1 MLKSVRGSRLIA
13 EPDGKI
19 VKDWI
24 ISSQAPKLVM
34 IEHGEGSESRRLWV
48 LNDGLINLIMLKV
61 YSGLTRNGKDYVRTT
76 KPYNADG
83 LL

>member
-1 MLKSVRGSRLIA
+1 
-13 EPDGKI
+13 

-24 ISSQAPKLVM
+24 ISSQAPKLAM

-61 YSGLTRNGKDYVRTT
+61 YSDLTRNGKDYVSST
-76 KPYNADG
+76 KPYNADE